1 MVQEKKDTAWS
12 IMAVNYDFEVISFYR
27 ILLLFFRLLA
37 EPCFYSSKVKVHLL
51 TLVSKLVFVLD
62 SDVEEGV
69 YCNLSVE
76 EGRQRYSECLEY

>member
-12 IMAVNYDFEVISFYR
+12 IMAVNYDFEVVRFYR
-27 ILLLFFRLLA
+27 ILLLFLRLLA

-62 SDVEEGV
+62 SYVEKGV